1 MRMRTIWEDRVV
13 LRKVADNVSELTS
26 TIDDETTSDES
37 VMAIGM
43 MNLQMMMTSLLID
56 IKELLMKE
64 RG

>member
-1 MRMRTIWEDRVV
+1 MRTIWEDRVV